1 MNTALNSIWTRLALV
16 FLLLVGASSSAWA
29 WGLRPPLELYIQ
41 KVEPTFFGK
50 PYYLV
55 KVVNNSKEALR
66 NVKIA
71 FSDRIETARPKLLK
85 GDVVM
90 VELLKMDPEGRYEMK
105 VTKEELRAKGK
116 FLVHDRLCLV
126 IIEADYYLN
135 AAAFS
140 GDFP

>member
-1 MNTALNSIWTRLALV
+1 MNTRLNSVWTRLALG
-16 FLLLVGASSSAWA
+16 FLLLIGSLPNAWA
-29 WGLRPPLELYIQ
+29 WGLRPPVAVYIE
-41 KVEPTFFGK
+41 KVEPKLFGK

-55 KVVNNSKEALR
+55 KVVNNSKDTLR

-116 FLVHDRLCLV
+116 FLVLDRLCLV
-126 IIEADYYLN
+126 VIEADYYLH
-135 AAAFS
+135 AAVFS
-140 GDFP
+140 GEFP